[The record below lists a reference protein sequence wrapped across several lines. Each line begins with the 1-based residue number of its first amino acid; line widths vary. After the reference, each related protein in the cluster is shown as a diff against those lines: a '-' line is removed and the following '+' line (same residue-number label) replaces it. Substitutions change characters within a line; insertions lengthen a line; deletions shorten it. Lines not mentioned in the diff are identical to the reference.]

1 MAQIPP
7 IQDAYIDS
15 IIRSAGAYQ
24 PALNKTQGIK
34 LRELFKVMRDRME
47 QGTANSLPL
56 SGGTMT
62 GNIQFT
68 DQENSGIRWDRYTD
82 YGKIFFE
89 SLNASDTTPSNTV
102 VWGRSNM
109 VFLLGDDGYNQD
121 HFVFRYHQGD
131 ASPADID
138 TFVISNDYL
147 YMRTLLN
154 GVADGKVL
162 TIGTDRKVRERVIG
176 RGANQMMAHNENGDT
191 LIGRLAILGSVKS
204 VGDDLS
210 AGAAVQLTDGF
221 EGDTIGKAARM
232 QLGNGGDILFKTF
245 AGPGNGTGSWSDR
258 LRIKNASGTLEY
270 SADVSLN
277 YTPRSLVDKAYV
289 DSKIVSTVDTNQS
302 LGAWNAATNT
312 PALSTTPAAV
322 GRFYEVS
329 VAGTQSVTGTAVA
342 YLPMDKLIS
351 NGTAW
356 QYIPFTNTNGTITV
370 WTPQVYKSGAYVNY
384 LGKDWIAD
392 VPVVAGDIPG
402 TSSKWSNRLYA
413 VAAVDSSGELMSNL
427 RAKAVTGKELYN
439 AVPNINLFNPL
450 SSAIEKMAY
459 INSGGYYM
467 ASGSPTQQLNKI
479 KVKPN
484 TIYRIYN
491 GIGLTPVNPPLAIV
505 LSSGQTLA
513 VVNASYSAEAGYI
526 TPANAKELWFT
537 TRLDDTTTMVIEGSV
552 APSSFIKFG
561 YKLYSSGETPL
572 YSTADFLSAGL
583 NEQASIDIIL
593 KNIQKT
599 DHVITPNTVSFLTP
613 SLNLYN
619 PHAPD
624 IVKQAY
630 INSGGYYVPS
640 GSPTQQVVKIKVKGN
655 TRYSFFDAKA
665 TIRRLTPQLQI
676 TTQTGKVNVP
686 TNGYTTEGY
695 YTTPANA
702 LEIWVNTTI
711 DQISYMVIEGTET
724 PTSFIDFGYSFTTD
738 ILGMDQKD
746 KYPWLNKNA
755 GFLGDS
761 ITMQFTYGEQLI
773 ASTRMIN
780 AYRDGQNGQVIAAM
794 GTGLTAENIANLD
807 LITILA
813 GTNDYGHGAAS
824 QGTINSPMDGS
835 TIHGSVKLVVNRILS
850 LKPNIRIV
858 FFTPFNRGKYGAE
871 TLNGYVPNG
880 NGLTIKNIADA
891 IQDECRYLGIPSYD
905 LLSATG
911 INSYNL
917 ATHCPDNLH
926 PNLYAGNHIGKL
938 MGQFINTL
946 PPF

>member
-1 MAQIPP
+1 MANISF
-7 IQDAYIDS
+7 IEDAYIDE
-15 IIRSAGAYQ
+15 IIKSAASYN
-24 PALNKTQGIK
+24 PSLKKTQGVK
-34 LRELFKVMRDRME
+34 LRELFKRMRDRME

-56 SGGTMT
+56 SGGSMT

-89 SLNASDTTPSNTV
+89 SVNASDTTPANTV
-102 VWGRSNM
+102 IWGRSNM

-121 HFVFRYHQGD
+121 RFVFRYHQGD

-138 TFVISNDYL
+138 TFMIANDYL

-154 GVADGKVL
+154 GIADGKVL
-162 TIGTDRKVRERVIG
+162 TIGTDRKIRERVIG
-176 RGANQMMAHNENGDT
+176 RGANQIMAHNENGDT
-191 LIGRLAILGSVKS
+191 LIGRLAILGSAKS
-204 VGDDLS
+204 AGDDLS
-210 AGAAVQLTDGF
+210 TGAAVQLTDGF

-232 QLGNGGDILFKTF
+232 QLGTGGDILFKTF

-258 LRIKNASGTLEY
+258 LRIKNGSGTLDY
-270 SADVSLN
+270 AADVSVN
-277 YTPRSLVDKAYV
+277 YTARSLVDKAYV

-342 YLPMDKLIS
+342 YSPMDKLIS
-351 NGTAW
+351 NGTVW

-370 WTPQVYKSGAYVNY
+370 WAPKVYKSGAYVNH
-384 LGKDWIAD
+384 LGKDWVAD
-392 VPVVAGDIPG
+392 VPVLATDIPG
-402 TSSKWSNRLYA
+402 TSAKWSSRLYA
-413 VAAVDSSGELMSNL
+413 AAEVNSSGELTNNL
-427 RAKAVTGKELYN
+427 RMKAVTGKELYN
-439 AVPNINLFNPL
+439 AVPSINLFNPL
-450 SSAIEKMAY
+450 SSAIEKTAY
-459 INSGGYYM
+459 ISSGGYYNS
-467 ASGSPTQQLNKI
+467 SGSPTQQLNKV

-484 TIYRIYN
+484 TIYRIYS

-505 LSSGQTLA
+505 LSSGPKLA
-513 VVNASYSAEAGYI
+513 VANASYGAEAGYL
-526 TPANAKELWFT
+526 TPANAQELWFT
-537 TRLDDTTTMVIEGSV
+537 TRLDDTTAMVIEGSI
-552 APSSFIKFG
+552 APASLIKFG
-561 YKLYSSGETPL
+561 YKLYGNGEIPL

-583 NEQASIDIIL
+583 NEQASTDTIL
-593 KNIQKT
+593 RNIQKT
-599 DHVITPNTVSFLTP
+599 DRAIAPNTVSFLTP

-619 PHAPD
+619 PYAPD

-630 INSGGYYVPS
+630 INSGGYYMPS

-665 TIRRLTPQLQI
+665 TIRRLTPQLQVI
-676 TTQTGKVNVP
+676 TQTGNVNVP
-686 TNGYTTEGY
+686 TNGYTAEGY

-711 DQISYMVIEGTET
+711 DQVSYMVLEGTET
-724 PTSFIDFGYSFTTD
+724 PLSFIDFGYSFTSD
-738 ILGMDQKD
+738 ILGMDQTD

-761 ITMQFTYGEQLI
+761 ITMQFTYGDQLI

-794 GTGLTAENIANLD
+794 GTGLTAENIASLD
-807 LITILA
+807 IITVLA
-813 GTNDYGHGAAS
+813 GTNDYGHGAATL
-824 QGTINSPMDGS
+824 GTINSAMDGT

-871 TLNGYVPNG
+871 TLNGYTPNG
-880 NGLTIKNIADA
+880 NGLTIKNIAEA

-905 LLSATG
+905 LLSNTG

-917 ATHCPDNLH
+917 TTHCPDNLH
-926 PNLYAGNHIGKL
+926 PNSYAGNRIGKL
-938 MGQFINTL
+938 MGEFINTL